1 MKMYY
6 TYLYTFG
13 ETINNLNLS
22 DFMGEYKGVSDW
34 YTQEDK
40 PYLDEIWKRIQEMFN
55 RKGVY
60 FNEIDTDYDL
70 SIQEQYDAYLYRPD
84 TMMRLDD
91 LLATIGDSKAHY
103 IALIKNQKDLEN
115 QILNTFVQSE
125 SEHYFNDTPQTSGSS
140 INPNFTSTY
149 SKDVTKLNIGPVS
162 SQLEEVRLAMQ
173 DYYEQWVK
181 EFRKFILLSED

>member
-13 ETINNLNLS
+13 ETINNLDLN
-22 DFMGEYKGVSDW
+22 DFMGEYKGVYDW

-40 PYLDEIWKRIQEMFN
+40 PYLEEIWKRIKEIFN

-60 FNEIDTDYDL
+60 FNEIDRDYDL
-70 SIQEQYDAYLYRPD
+70 SDQEQYDAYLFRPD

-103 IALIKNQKDLEN
+103 IALIKNQKDLEG

-181 EFRKFILLSED
+181 EFRKFILLSEE

>member
-1 MKMYY
+1 MKAYF
-6 TYLYTFG
+6 TYLFTLK
-13 ETINNLNLS
+13 ETVKDKTLKA
-22 DFMGEYKGVSDW
+22 FMEEYNGVYSW
-34 YTQEDK
+34 YTVDDAE
-40 PYLDEIWKRIQEMFN
+40 YLEEIWKRIKEMFN

-60 FNEIDTDYDL
+60 FNEIDEDYDL
-70 SIQEQYDAYLYRPD
+70 SDQQQYDGYLHRPD

-91 LLATIGDSKAHY
+91 LLATIGDTKAHY
-103 IALIKNQKDLEN
+103 ISLISAQQDLQG

-125 SEHYFNDTPQTSGSS
+125 SEHYFNDTPQTSGGS
-140 INPNFTSTY
+140 INPNFTSNY

-181 EFRKFILLSED
+181 EFRKFILLNEE

>member
-13 ETINNLNLS
+13 ETINNLNLN
-22 DFMGEYKGVSDW
+22 DFMVEYKGVYDW

-40 PYLDEIWKRIQEMFN
+40 PYLDELWKRIQEMFN

-70 SIQEQYDAYLYRPD
+70 SNQEQYDAYLYRPD

>member
-22 DFMGEYKGVSDW
+22 DFMGEYKGVYEW

-60 FNEIDTDYDL
+60 FNEIDEDYDL

>member
-1 MKMYY
+1 MKAYF
-6 TYLYTFG
+6 TYLFTLK
-13 ETINNLNLS
+13 ETVKDMTLKK
-22 DFMGEYKGVSDW
+22 FMEEYNGVYSW
-34 YTQEDK
+34 YTVDDAE
-40 PYLDEIWKRIQEMFN
+40 YLEEIWKRIKEMFN

-60 FNEIDTDYDL
+60 FNEIDEDYDL
-70 SIQEQYDAYLYRPD
+70 SVQEQYDAYLYRPD

-181 EFRKFILLSED
+181 EFRKFILLNE

>member
-1 MKMYY
+1 MKAYF

-22 DFMGEYKGVSDW
+22 DFMGEYKGVYDW

-40 PYLDEIWKRIQEMFN
+40 PYLDELWKRIQEMFN

-70 SIQEQYDAYLYRPD
+70 SVQEQYDAYLYRPD

>member
-1 MKMYY
+1 MNAYF
-6 TYLYTFG
+6 TYLYTLK
-13 ETINNLNLS
+13 ETVKDMTLKE
-22 DFMGEYKGVSDW
+22 FMEKYNVVYPW
-34 YTQEDK
+34 YTVDNAE
-40 PYLDEIWKRIQEMFN
+40 YLEEMWKRIKEMFN

-60 FNEIDTDYDL
+60 FNEIDEDYDL
-70 SIQEQYDAYLYRPD
+70 SNQEQYDAYLHRPD

-91 LLATIGDSKAHY
+91 LLATIGDTKDHY
-103 IALIKNQKDLEN
+103 VALIEAQVDLKG

-125 SEHYFNDTPQTSGSS
+125 SEHYFNDTPQTSGNH

>member
-1 MKMYY
+1 MKAYF
-6 TYLYTFG
+6 TYLYTLK
-13 ETINNLNLS
+13 ETIKDMTLEQ
-22 DFMGEYKGVSDW
+22 FMQKYKGVYPW
-34 YTQEDK
+34 YTADDKED
-40 PYLDEIWKRIQEMFN
+40 LEELWKRIKEMFN

-70 SIQEQYDAYLYRPD
+70 SDQQQYDEYLHRDD

-103 IALIKNQKDLEN
+103 IALIENQKDLQG

-125 SEHYFNDTPQTSGSS
+125 SEHYFNDTPQTSGNS
-140 INPNFTSTY
+140 INQNFTSTY

-181 EFRKFILLSED
+181 EFRKFILLNE

>member
-1 MKMYY
+1 MKAYY
-6 TYLYTFG
+6 TYLYTLK
-13 ETINNLNLS
+13 ETIKDMTLEQ
-22 DFMGEYKGVSDW
+22 FMQKYKGVYPW
-34 YTQEDK
+34 YTADDKED
-40 PYLDEIWKRIQEMFN
+40 LEEIWKRIKEMFN

-70 SIQEQYDAYLYRPD
+70 SDQQQYDEYLHRDD

-103 IALIKNQKDLEN
+103 IALIENQKDLQQ

-125 SEHYFNDTPQTSGSS
+125 SEHYFNDTPQTSGSG
-140 INPNFTSTY
+140 INSNFTSTY

>member
-13 ETINNLNLS
+13 ETINNLDLS
-22 DFMGEYKGVSDW
+22 DFMGEYQGIYAW
-34 YTQEDK
+34 YTPEDK
-40 PYLDEIWKRIQEMFN
+40 PYLDELWKRIREMFN

-70 SIQEQYDAYLYRPD
+70 SVQEQYDAYLYRPD

-91 LLATIGDSKAHY
+91 LLATIADTKAHY

>member
-1 MKMYY
+1 MKVYY
-6 TYLYTFG
+6 KYYYTFG
-13 ETINNLNLS
+13 ETIKNS
-22 DFMGEYKGVSDW
+22 DLDVFMQDYQGVYPW
-34 YTQEDK
+34 YTPEDQ
-40 PYLDEIWKRIQEMFN
+40 PYLEELWKRIREMFN

-60 FNEIDTDYDL
+60 FNEIDEDYDL
-70 SIQEQYDAYLYRPD
+70 SIPEQYDTYLYRPD

-91 LLATIGDSKAHY
+91 LLATIGDTKTHY
-103 IALIKNQKDLEN
+103 IALIRNQQDLEA

-173 DYYEQWVK
+173 DYYEQ
-181 EFRKFILLSED
+181 

>member
-13 ETINNLNLS
+13 ETINSLDLK
-22 DFMGEYKGVSDW
+22 DFMGEYKGVYSW
-34 YTQEDK
+34 YTVDDAE
-40 PYLDEIWKRIQEMFN
+40 YLEEIWKRIQEMFN

-60 FNEIDTDYDL
+60 FNEIDADYDL
-70 SIQEQYDAYLYRPD
+70 SIQEQYDTYLYRPD

>member
-1 MKMYY
+1 MMAYF
-6 TYLYTFG
+6 TYLFTLK
-13 ETINNLNLS
+13 ETIKDKTLKE
-22 DFMGEYKGVSDW
+22 FMEQYKGVYPW
-34 YTQEDK
+34 YTTNDAE
-40 PYLDEIWKRIQEMFN
+40 YLEEIWKRIKEMFN

-60 FNEIDTDYDL
+60 FNEINTDYDL
-70 SIQEQYDAYLYRPD
+70 SDQQQYDEYLHRDD

-103 IALIKNQKDLEN
+103 VALIENQKDLET
-115 QILNTFVQSE
+115 QILSTFVQSE
-125 SEHYFNDTPQTSGSS
+125 SEHYFNDTPQTGGAG
-140 INPNFTSTY
+140 INANFTSTY

-181 EFRKFILLSED
+181 EFRKFILLDKE

>member
-1 MKMYY
+1 MKAYF
-6 TYLYTFG
+6 TYLYTFN
-13 ETINNLNLS
+13 ETTQSKDLKTFLEDYN
-22 DFMGEYKGVSDW
+22 GVYSW
-34 YTQEDK
+34 YTEEDK
-40 PYLDEIWKRIQEMFN
+40 TYLEEIWTRIKEMFN

-103 IALIKNQKDLEN
+103 IALIKNQKDLED

>member
-1 MKMYY
+1 MKAYF
-6 TYLYTFG
+6 TYLYTLK
-13 ETINNLNLS
+13 ETVKDKTLKA
-22 DFMGEYKGVSDW
+22 FMEEYNGVYSW
-34 YTQEDK
+34 YTTDDAE
-40 PYLDEIWKRIQEMFN
+40 YLEEIWKRIKEMFN

-60 FNEIDTDYDL
+60 FNEIDEDYDL
-70 SIQEQYDAYLYRPD
+70 SVQEQYDAYLYRPD
-84 TMMRLDD
+84 TSMRLDD

-103 IALIKNQKDLEN
+103 VALIKNQKNLET

-125 SEHYFNDTPQTSGSS
+125 SEHYFNDTPQTSGGS

-181 EFRKFILLSED
+181 EFRKFILLDKE

>member
-1 MKMYY
+1 MIAYF
-6 TYLYTFG
+6 TYLYTLK
-13 ETINNLNLS
+13 ETIKDKTLKA
-22 DFMGEYKGVSDW
+22 FMEEYNGVYSW
-34 YTQEDK
+34 YTTEDAE
-40 PYLDEIWKRIQEMFN
+40 YLEEIWKRIKEMFN

-60 FNEIDTDYDL
+60 FNEINEDYDL
-70 SIQEQYDAYLYRPD
+70 SNQEQYDAYLYRDD

-125 SEHYFNDTPQTSGSS
+125 SEHYFNDTPQTSGSG

-181 EFRKFILLSED
+181 EFRKFILLDKE

>member
-1 MKMYY
+1 MKAYF
-6 TYLYTFG
+6 TYLFTLK
-13 ETINNLNLS
+13 ETVKNKTLKE
-22 DFMGEYKGVSDW
+22 FMEEYNGVYSW
-34 YTQEDK
+34 YTVDDAE
-40 PYLDEIWKRIQEMFN
+40 YLEEIWKRIKEMFN

-60 FNEIDTDYDL
+60 FNEIDEDYDL
-70 SIQEQYDAYLYRPD
+70 SNQEQYDAYLYRPD

-140 INPNFTSTY
+140 INPNFTRTY

>member
-22 DFMGEYKGVSDW
+22 DFMGEYKGIYDW

-60 FNEIDTDYDL
+60 FNEIDEDYDL

-103 IALIKNQKDLEN
+103 IALIKNQEDLEN

-181 EFRKFILLSED
+181 EFRKFILLNE

>member
-22 DFMGEYKGVSDW
+22 DFMGEYKGVYDW

-40 PYLDEIWKRIQEMFN
+40 PYLDELWKRIQEMFN

-140 INPNFTSTY
+140 INQNFTSTY

>member
-1 MKMYY
+1 
-6 TYLYTFG
+6 
-13 ETINNLNLS
+13 
-22 DFMGEYKGVSDW
+22 
-34 YTQEDK
+34 
-40 PYLDEIWKRIQEMFN
+40 MFN

-70 SIQEQYDAYLYRPD
+70 SVQEQYDAYLYRPD

-91 LLATIGDSKAHY
+91 LLATIGDTKAHY
-103 IALIKNQKDLEN
+103 ISLISAQRDLQG

-125 SEHYFNDTPQTSGSS
+125 SEHYFNDTPQTSGNG
-140 INPNFTSTY
+140 INPNYTSTY

-173 DYYEQWVK
+173 DYYEQ
-181 EFRKFILLSED
+181 

>member
-1 MKMYY
+1 MKAYF
-6 TYLYTFG
+6 TYLYTLK
-13 ETINNLNLS
+13 ETVKDKTLKA
-22 DFMGEYKGVSDW
+22 FMEEYNVVYSW
-34 YTQEDK
+34 YTIDDAE
-40 PYLDEIWKRIQEMFN
+40 YLEEIWKRIKEMFN

-60 FNEIDTDYDL
+60 FNEIDEDYDL
-70 SIQEQYDAYLYRPD
+70 SNQQQYDAYLYRPD

-181 EFRKFILLSED
+181 EFRKFILLNEE

>member
-1 MKMYY
+1 MKAYF
-6 TYLYTFG
+6 TYLFTLK
-13 ETINNLNLS
+13 ETVKDKTLKE
-22 DFMGEYKGVSDW
+22 FMEEYNGIYSW
-34 YTQEDK
+34 YTTDDAE
-40 PYLDEIWKRIQEMFN
+40 YLEEIWKRIKEMFN

-60 FNEIDTDYDL
+60 FNEIDEDYDL
-70 SIQEQYDAYLYRPD
+70 SVQEQYDAYLYRPD

-91 LLATIGDSKAHY
+91 LLATIGDTKAHY
-103 IALIKNQKDLEN
+103 IALIKNQQDLEG

-181 EFRKFILLSED
+181 EFRKFILLNED

>member
-22 DFMGEYKGVSDW
+22 DFMGEYKGVYDW
-34 YTQEDK
+34 YTPDDK
-40 PYLDEIWKRIQEMFN
+40 EYLEEIWKRIKEMFN

-60 FNEIDTDYDL
+60 FNEIDEDYDL
-70 SIQEQYDAYLYRPD
+70 PVQEQYDAYLYRPD

-91 LLATIGDSKAHY
+91 LLATIGDTKAHY

>member
-1 MKMYY
+1 MKAYF
-6 TYLYTFG
+6 TYLFTLK
-13 ETINNLNLS
+13 ETVKDKTLKAFLEDYNVV
-22 DFMGEYKGVSDW
+22 YPW
-34 YTQEDK
+34 YTTDDAE
-40 PYLDEIWKRIQEMFN
+40 YLEEIWKRIKEMFN

-70 SIQEQYDAYLYRPD
+70 SVQEQYDAYLHRPD

-103 IALIKNQKDLEN
+103 TALIKNQKDLEN

-125 SEHYFNDTPQTSGSS
+125 SEHYFNDTPQTSGGS

>member
-1 MKMYY
+1 MNAYF
-6 TYLYTFG
+6 TYLYTLK
-13 ETINNLNLS
+13 ETVKDMTLKQ
-22 DFMGEYKGVSDW
+22 FMEKYNVVYPW
-34 YTQEDK
+34 YTTDNAE
-40 PYLDEIWKRIQEMFN
+40 YLEEMWKRIKEMFN

-60 FNEIDTDYDL
+60 FNEIDEDYDL
-70 SIQEQYDAYLYRPD
+70 SNEEQYNTYLHRPD

-91 LLATIGDSKAHY
+91 LLATIGDTKDHY
-103 IALIKNQKDLEN
+103 VALIEAQVDLKN
-115 QILNTFVQSE
+115 QILSTFVQSE
-125 SEHYFNDTPQTSGSS
+125 SEHYFNDTPQTSGGH

-173 DYYEQWVK
+173 DYYEQWTK

>member
-1 MKMYY
+1 MRMYY
-6 TYLYTFG
+6 TYLYTLK
-13 ETINNLNLS
+13 ETVKDKTLKA
-22 DFMGEYKGVSDW
+22 FMEEYNGVYSW
-34 YTQEDK
+34 YTTDDAE
-40 PYLDEIWKRIQEMFN
+40 YLEEIWKRIKEMFN

-60 FNEIDTDYDL
+60 FNEIDEDYDL
-70 SIQEQYDAYLYRPD
+70 SNQEQYDKYLYRPD

-103 IALIKNQKDLEN
+103 VALIKNQKDLEN
-115 QILNTFVQSE
+115 QILNAFVQSE
-125 SEHYFNDTPQTSGSS
+125 SEHYFNDTPQTSGSG
-140 INPNFTSTY
+140 INTNFTSTY

-181 EFRKFILLSED
+181 EFRKFILLDKE

>member
-1 MKMYY
+1 
-6 TYLYTFG
+6 
-13 ETINNLNLS
+13 
-22 DFMGEYKGVSDW
+22 
-34 YTQEDK
+34 
-40 PYLDEIWKRIQEMFN
+40 
-55 RKGVY
+55 
-60 FNEIDTDYDL
+60 
-70 SIQEQYDAYLYRPD
+70 
-84 TMMRLDD
+84 MMRLDD

>member
-1 MKMYY
+1 MKAYF
-6 TYLYTFG
+6 TYLYTLK
-13 ETINNLNLS
+13 ETVKDMTLEQ
-22 DFMGEYKGVSDW
+22 FMQKYKGVYPW
-34 YTQEDK
+34 YTADDK
-40 PYLDEIWKRIQEMFN
+40 QDLEEIWTRIKEMFN

-60 FNEIDTDYDL
+60 FNEIDEDYDL
-70 SIQEQYDAYLYRPD
+70 SNQEQYDAYLHRPD

-91 LLATIGDSKAHY
+91 LLATIGDTKAHY
-103 IALIKNQKDLEN
+103 ISLISAQKDLQG

-125 SEHYFNDTPQTSGSS
+125 SEHYFNDTPQTSGGS
-140 INPNFTSTY
+140 INPSFTSTY

-162 SQLEEVRLAMQ
+162 NQLEEVRLAMQ

>member
-1 MKMYY
+1 MKAYF

-13 ETINNLNLS
+13 ETINSLNLK
-22 DFMGEYKGVSDW
+22 DFMGEYKGVYSW
-34 YTQEDK
+34 YTVDDAE
-40 PYLDEIWKRIQEMFN
+40 YLEEIWKRIQEMFN

-60 FNEIDTDYDL
+60 FNEIDRDYDL
-70 SIQEQYDAYLYRPD
+70 SIQEQYDTYLYRPD

>member
-6 TYLYTFG
+6 TYLYTFD
-13 ETINNLNLS
+13 ETIKNLNLN
-22 DFMGEYKGVSDW
+22 DFMVEYKGVYDW

-40 PYLDEIWKRIQEMFN
+40 PYLDELWKRIREMFN

-60 FNEIDTDYDL
+60 FNEIDEDYDL
-70 SIQEQYDAYLYRPD
+70 SNQEQYDAYLYRPD
-84 TMMRLDD
+84 TTMRLDD

-103 IALIKNQKDLEN
+103 IALIKNQEDLEN

>member
-13 ETINNLNLS
+13 ETINSLDLS
-22 DFMGEYKGVSDW
+22 DFMGEYKGVCDW

-40 PYLDEIWKRIQEMFN
+40 PYLDELWKRIQEMFN

-84 TMMRLDD
+84 TMMRLDA

-125 SEHYFNDTPQTSGSS
+125 SEHYFNDTPQTSGSG

-173 DYYEQWVK
+173 DYYEQ
-181 EFRKFILLSED
+181 

>member
-13 ETINNLNLS
+13 ETINNLDLS
-22 DFMGEYKGVSDW
+22 DFMGEYQGIYAW

-40 PYLDEIWKRIQEMFN
+40 PYLDELWKRIREMFN

-70 SIQEQYDAYLYRPD
+70 SVQEQYDAYLYRPD

-91 LLATIGDSKAHY
+91 LLATIADTKAHY

>member
-1 MKMYY
+1 MKAYF
-6 TYLYTFG
+6 TYLYTFN
-13 ETINNLNLS
+13 ETTQSKNLKTFLQDYN
-22 DFMGEYKGVSDW
+22 GVYSW
-34 YTQEDK
+34 YTTEDA
-40 PYLDEIWKRIQEMFN
+40 PYLEEIWKRIQEIFN

-60 FNEIDTDYDL
+60 FNEIDEDYDL
-70 SIQEQYDAYLYRPD
+70 SNQEQYNTYLHRPD

-91 LLATIGDSKAHY
+91 LLATIGDTKAHY
-103 IALIKNQKDLEN
+103 ISLIGTQQELEN
-115 QILNTFVQSE
+115 QILATIVQSE
-125 SEHYFNDTPQTSGSS
+125 TEHYFNDTPQTSGSL
-140 INPNFTSTY
+140 INPNFISTY